1 MGERRSRAL
10 VRVDSL
16 DTRDSRSS
24 GIINSHMMT
33 RRSLLKMGVGAAGW
47 LATSGVGFGALCPSV
62 TTPRQ
67 TRGPYFPYD
76 LVVSHPIRESGDAGI
91 SLIEANDHDLTRIKG
106 KKGRAKGH
114 IIYFQGQ
121 VLRPLVHVQ
130 EQSVECQPL
139 AGAEVFL
146 WQANFSGRY
155 NHQRDEMTQAH
166 FQHPV
171 SGSMIERVHDEF
183 FQYWGKALTDE
194 QGRFQFK
201 TILPG
206 FYPAADGWYR
216 PPHLHFSIH
225 APGYPEFV
233 TQTYFRGEAIPDSD
247 VIHQLNRHDH
257 ILQDS
262 RIDTKQR
269 EQVIVEYQRD
279 PAGVLTDGLVGT
291 CQFFLPS

>member
-1 MGERRSRAL
+1 MSKRHHRISQVDPPGESHPQLSETMNSRM
-10 VRVDSL
+10 V
-16 DTRDSRSS
+16 
-24 GIINSHMMT
+24 T
-33 RRSLLKMGVGAAGW
+33 RRSMLKMGVGAAGW
-47 LATSGVGFGALCPSV
+47 LATSGVGFAALCPSV

-76 LVVSHPIRESGDAGI
+76 LVVSHPIRESEDERV
-91 SLIEANDHDLTRIKG
+91 SLIEANDNDLTRIKG
-106 KKGRAKGH
+106 KEGIAKGH

-121 VLRPLVHVQ
+121 VLQSLAQAQ
-130 EQSVECQPL
+130 EQSDDCQPL
-139 AGAEVFL
+139 AGTTVFL

-155 NHQRDEMTQAH
+155 NHQRDEMTQAR
-166 FQHPV
+166 FRHPV

-225 APGYPEFV
+225 APGYPELV
-233 TQTYFRGEAIPDSD
+233 TQTYFTGQALPDRD
-247 VIHQLNRHDH
+247 IIHQLNRHDH
-257 ILQDS
+257 ILQDPHMS
-262 RIDTKQR
+262 TKQR
-269 EQVIVEYQRD
+269 EQVIIDYQRD
-279 PAGVLTDGLVGT
+279 PTGVFTDGLVGT
-291 CQFFLPS
+291 CQFLLPS